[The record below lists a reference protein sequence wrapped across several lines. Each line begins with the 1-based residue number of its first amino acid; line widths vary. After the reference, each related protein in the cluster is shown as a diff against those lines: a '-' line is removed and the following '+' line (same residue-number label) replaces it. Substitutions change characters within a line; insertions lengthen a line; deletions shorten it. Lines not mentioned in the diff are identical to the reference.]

1 MSSFIITPFR
11 LRRPSR
17 NTGRRRR
24 ETRQNETVSPPS
36 ASEEVYDAANP
47 DVPYEEALLSLQE
60 QVSRI
65 QRQLDDVTSRT
76 NSRSK
81 DELES
86 RIRMM
91 ATKDEITKAIEDIH
105 SRINKVA
112 VSDVSSGSHILRELT
127 SRLDTFSTTEDVNR
141 RIRTIQDAIDRLP
154 RTEAFRSIWNGVHTM
169 EYTLQSVMRDISG
182 IPTLEEK
189 VTNLIN
195 ELQLLDS
202 KTTSV
207 VSEIQDGIN
216 QLNITI
222 GHNTQKF
229 EDMCDRVDLLEADL
243 QKVMDTLT
251 SISTTFGV
259 QKRDTRVIPSDIA
272 YRREGESTA
281 LRFGT
286 IHRVI

>member
-17 NTGRRRR
+17 NPRLRRR
-24 ETRQNETVSPPS
+24 EPRQNGAVPPSS
-36 ASEEVYDAANP
+36 ASEEVYAAANP
-47 DVPYEEALLSLQE
+47 DYEEALLSLQE

-65 QRQLDDVTSRT
+65 QRKLDNT
-76 NSRSK
+76 RSE
-81 DELES
+81 DELEP
-86 RIRMM
+86 RIRAM

-112 VSDVSSGSHILRELT
+112 VSDVSSGSHILRELM

-141 RIRTIQDAIDRLP
+141 KIRAIQDTIDRFP
-154 RTEAFRSIWNGVHTM
+154 RTEAVRSIWNGVHTM

-189 VTNLIN
+189 VTNLID

-216 QLNITI
+216 QLNIAI
-222 GHNTQKF
+222 EHNTQQF
-229 EDMCDRVDLLEADL
+229 EDMRDRVDLLEADL

-272 YRREGESTA
+272 YRRKAEPTD
-281 LRFGT
+281 LRFGK